1 MSIFKKLS
9 LLLIL
14 VLFPI
19 AVRAN
24 GGISVSTRNINLA
37 PNESKTFTVSVTNAA
52 GRVDIS
58 TSNESVASIS
68 STKEFFDTSLNAS
81 SATITV
87 TGKSVGTA
95 TIKVASNDVETF
107 DGEAINTSYT
117 INVSVVAPETPPKTP
132 TPAPT
137 PTPTPSQKKSTT
149 KKTTTTTKKGEK
161 TTTTSSTTTMA
172 IEEPTTNVEEST
184 TTKVSNHNGTIKLDE
199 FRVVGYDLN
208 KEDGKYILN
217 IDEDVDEI
225 YILASSK
232 DESVKVSGTGIID
245 IKNKN
250 RVVIDAEKDGINSKY
265 IIKIEKKRDNASIII
280 GALII
285 IILGM
290 LTYIIIDWKKN
301 KSYR

>member
-1 MSIFKKLS
+1 MRVFRKLS
-9 LLLIL
+9 LFMILALICPM
-14 VLFPI
+14 VVN
-19 AVRAN
+19 AS
-24 GGISVSTRNINLA
+24 GGISVSTKNISME
-37 PNESKTFTVSVTNAA
+37 PNSTKTFTISATNAA
-52 GRVDIS
+52 GRVEITSSDSNVATVSS
-58 TSNESVASIS
+58 TSEFLDNNSVS
-68 STKEFFDTSLNAS
+68 
-81 SATITV
+81 ITV
-87 TGKSVGTA
+87 SSKSAGTA
-95 TIKVASNDVETF
+95 TIKVTATDVATYDME
-107 DGEAINTSYT
+107 EVRTSYNIT
-117 INVSVVAPETPPKTP
+117 ISVVTPETTSKTP
-132 TPAPT
+132 TTTSRPP
-137 PTPTPSQKKSTT
+137 QKKPAT
-149 KKTTTTTKKGEK
+149 KKTTTTKKGEK
-161 TTTTSSTTTMA
+161 TTTTTTSTTTTS

-199 FRVVGYDLN
+199 FRVVGYDLK
-208 KEDGKYILN
+208 KEEGKYILN
-217 IDEDVDEI
+217 IDEDVDDI

>member
-1 MSIFKKLS
+1 MGYNHNIT
-9 LLLIL
+9 
-14 VLFPI
+14 
-19 AVRAN
+19 
-24 GGISVSTRNINLA
+24 ISV
-37 PNESKTFTVSVTNAA
+37 VT
-52 GRVDIS
+52 
-58 TSNESVASIS
+58 
-68 STKEFFDTSLNAS
+68 
-81 SATITV
+81 
-87 TGKSVGTA
+87 
-95 TIKVASNDVETF
+95 
-107 DGEAINTSYT
+107 
-117 INVSVVAPETPPKTP
+117 PETPSKTP
-132 TPAPT
+132 TTTSRPP
-137 PTPTPSQKKSTT
+137 QKKSTT
-149 KKTTTTTKKGEK
+149 KKTTTTKKGEK
-161 TTTTSSTTTMA
+161 TTTTTTSTTTTS

>member
-1 MSIFKKLS
+1 MRVFKKLS
-9 LLLIL
+9 LFMILALICPM
-14 VLFPI
+14 VVN
-19 AVRAN
+19 AA
-24 GGISVSTRNINLA
+24 GGISVSTKNISME
-37 PNESKTFTVSVTNAA
+37 PNSTKTFTISATNAA
-52 GRVDIS
+52 GRVEITSSDSNVATVSS
-58 TSNESVASIS
+58 TSEFLDNNSVS
-68 STKEFFDTSLNAS
+68 
-81 SATITV
+81 ITV
-87 TGKSVGTA
+87 SSKSAGTA
-95 TIKVASNDVETF
+95 TIKVTATDVATYDME
-107 DGEAINTSYT
+107 EVRTSYNIT
-117 INVSVVAPETPPKTP
+117 ISVVTPETTSKTP
-132 TPAPT
+132 TTTSRPP
-137 PTPTPSQKKSTT
+137 QKKPAT
-149 KKTTTTTKKGEK
+149 KKTTTTKKGEK
-161 TTTTSSTTTMA
+161 TTTTTTSTTTTS

>member
-1 MSIFKKLS
+1 MRVFRKLS
-9 LLLIL
+9 LFMILALICPM
-14 VLFPI
+14 VVN
-19 AVRAN
+19 AA
-24 GGISVSTRNINLA
+24 GGISVSTKNISME
-37 PNESKTFTVSVTNAA
+37 PNSTKTFTISATNAA
-52 GRVDIS
+52 GRVEITSSDSNVATVSS
-58 TSNESVASIS
+58 TSEFLDNNSVS
-68 STKEFFDTSLNAS
+68 
-81 SATITV
+81 ITV
-87 TGKSVGTA
+87 SSKSAGTA
-95 TIKVASNDVETF
+95 TIKVTATDVATYDME
-107 DGEAINTSYT
+107 EVRTSYNIT
-117 INVSVVAPETPPKTP
+117 ISVVAPETPSKTP
-132 TPAPT
+132 TTTSRPP
-137 PTPTPSQKKSTT
+137 QKKPAT
-149 KKTTTTTKKGEK
+149 KKTTTTKKGEK
-161 TTTTSSTTTMA
+161 TTTTTTSTTTTS
-172 IEEPTTNVEEST
+172 IEELTTNVEEST

>member
-1 MSIFKKLS
+1 MRVFNKLS
-9 LLLIL
+9 LFMILALICPM
-14 VLFPI
+14 VVN
-19 AVRAN
+19 AA
-24 GGISVSTRNINLA
+24 GGISVSTKNISME
-37 PNESKTFTVSVTNAA
+37 PNSTKTFTISATNAA
-52 GRVDIS
+52 GRVEITSSDSNVATVSS
-58 TSNESVASIS
+58 TSEFLDNNSVS
-68 STKEFFDTSLNAS
+68 
-81 SATITV
+81 ITV
-87 TGKSVGTA
+87 SSKSVGTT
-95 TIKVASNDVETF
+95 TIKVTATDVATYDME
-107 DGEAINTSYT
+107 EVRTSYNIT
-117 INVSVVAPETPPKTP
+117 ISVVTPETTSKTP
-132 TPAPT
+132 TTTSRPP
-137 PTPTPSQKKSTT
+137 QKKSTT
-149 KKTTTTTKKGEK
+149 KKTTTTKKGEK
-161 TTTTSSTTTMA
+161 TTTTTTSTTTTS

-217 IDEDVDEI
+217 IDEDVDDI

>member
-1 MSIFKKLS
+1 MRVFNKLS
-9 LLLIL
+9 LFMILALICPM
-14 VLFPI
+14 VVN
-19 AVRAN
+19 AA
-24 GGISVSTRNINLA
+24 GGISVSTKNISME
-37 PNESKTFTVSVTNAA
+37 PNSTKTFTISATNAA
-52 GRVDIS
+52 GRVEITSSDSNVATVSS
-58 TSNESVASIS
+58 TSEFLDNNSVS
-68 STKEFFDTSLNAS
+68 
-81 SATITV
+81 ITV
-87 TGKSVGTA
+87 SSKSVGTT
-95 TIKVASNDVETF
+95 TIKVTATDVATYDME
-107 DGEAINTSYT
+107 EVRTSYNIT
-117 INVSVVAPETPPKTP
+117 ISVVTPETPSKTP
-132 TPAPT
+132 TTTSRPP
-137 PTPTPSQKKSTT
+137 QKKSTT
-149 KKTTTTTKKGEK
+149 KKTTTTKKGEK
-161 TTTTSSTTTMA
+161 TTTTTTSTTTTS

-280 GALII
+280 GALI
-285 IILGM
+285 
-290 LTYIIIDWKKN
+290 
-301 KSYR
+301 

>member
-132 TPAPT
+132 TTTSRPP
-137 PTPTPSQKKSTT
+137 QKKSTT
-149 KKTTTTTKKGEK
+149 KKTTTTKKGEK
-161 TTTTSSTTTMA
+161 TTTTTTSTTTTS
-172 IEEPTTNVEEST
+172 IEEPTTNIEEST
-184 TTKVSNHNGTIKLDE
+184 TTKASTHNGTIKLDE
-199 FRVVGYDLN
+199 FRVVGYDLK

>member
-1 MSIFKKLS
+1 MRVFRKLS
-9 LLLIL
+9 LFMILALICPM
-14 VLFPI
+14 VVN
-19 AVRAN
+19 AA
-24 GGISVSTRNINLA
+24 GGISVSTKNISME
-37 PNESKTFTVSVTNAA
+37 PNSTKTFTISATNAA
-52 GRVDIS
+52 GRVEITSSDSNVATVSS
-58 TSNESVASIS
+58 TSEFLDNNSV
-68 STKEFFDTSLNAS
+68 N
-81 SATITV
+81 ITV
-87 TGKSVGTA
+87 SSKSAGTA
-95 TIKVASNDVETF
+95 TIKVTATDVATYDME
-107 DGEAINTSYT
+107 EVRTSYNIT
-117 INVSVVAPETPPKTP
+117 ISVVTPETTSKTP
-132 TPAPT
+132 TTTSRPP
-137 PTPTPSQKKSTT
+137 QKKPAT
-149 KKTTTTTKKGEK
+149 KKTTTTKKGEK
-161 TTTTSSTTTMA
+161 TTTTTTSTTTTS

>member
-1 MSIFKKLS
+1 MRVFKKLS
-9 LLLIL
+9 LFMILALICPM
-14 VLFPI
+14 VVN
-19 AVRAN
+19 AA
-24 GGISVSTRNINLA
+24 GGISVSTKNISME
-37 PNESKTFTVSVTNAA
+37 PNSTKTFTISATNAA
-52 GRVDIS
+52 GRVEITSSDSNVATVSS
-58 TSNESVASIS
+58 TSEFLDNNSVS
-68 STKEFFDTSLNAS
+68 
-81 SATITV
+81 ITV
-87 TGKSVGTA
+87 SSKSAGTT
-95 TIKVASNDVETF
+95 TIKVTATDVATYDME
-107 DGEAINTSYT
+107 EVRTSYNIT
-117 INVSVVAPETPPKTP
+117 ISVVAPETTSKTP
-132 TPAPT
+132 TTTSRPP
-137 PTPTPSQKKSTT
+137 QKKPAT
-149 KKTTTTTKKGEK
+149 KKTTTTKKGEK
-161 TTTTSSTTTMA
+161 TTTTTTSTTTTS

>member
-1 MSIFKKLS
+1 MRVFRKLS
-9 LLLIL
+9 LFMILALICPM
-14 VLFPI
+14 VVN
-19 AVRAN
+19 AA
-24 GGISVSTRNINLA
+24 GGISVSTKNISME
-37 PNESKTFTVSVTNAA
+37 PNSTKTFTISATNAA
-52 GRVDIS
+52 GRVEITSSDSNVATVSS
-58 TSNESVASIS
+58 TSEFLDNNSVS
-68 STKEFFDTSLNAS
+68 
-81 SATITV
+81 ITV
-87 TGKSVGTA
+87 SSKSAGTA
-95 TIKVASNDVETF
+95 TIKVTATDVATYDME
-107 DGEAINTSYT
+107 EVRTSYNIT
-117 INVSVVAPETPPKTP
+117 ISVVTPETTSKTP
-132 TPAPT
+132 TTTSRPP
-137 PTPTPSQKKSTT
+137 QKKPAT
-149 KKTTTTTKKGEK
+149 KKTTTTKKGEK
-161 TTTTSSTTTMA
+161 TTTTTTSTTTTS

>member
-1 MSIFKKLS
+1 MRVFRKLS
-9 LLLIL
+9 LFMILALICPM
-14 VLFPI
+14 VVN
-19 AVRAN
+19 AA
-24 GGISVSTRNINLA
+24 GGISVSTKNISME
-37 PNESKTFTVSVTNAA
+37 PNSTKTFTISATNAA
-52 GRVDIS
+52 GRVEITSSDSNVATVSS
-58 TSNESVASIS
+58 TSEFLDNNSVS
-68 STKEFFDTSLNAS
+68 
-81 SATITV
+81 ITV
-87 TGKSVGTA
+87 SSKSAGTA
-95 TIKVASNDVETF
+95 TIKVTATDVATYDME
-107 DGEAINTSYT
+107 EVRTSYNIT
-117 INVSVVAPETPPKTP
+117 ISVVTPETTSKTP
-132 TPAPT
+132 TTTSRPP
-137 PTPTPSQKKSTT
+137 QKKPAT
-149 KKTTTTTKKGEK
+149 KKTTTTKKGEK
-161 TTTTSSTTTMA
+161 TTTTTTSTTTTS

-232 DESVKVSGTGIID
+232 DESVKVSGAGIID

>member
-1 MSIFKKLS
+1 MRVFNKLS
-9 LLLIL
+9 LFMILALICPM
-14 VLFPI
+14 VVN
-19 AVRAN
+19 AA
-24 GGISVSTRNINLA
+24 GGISVSTKNISME
-37 PNESKTFTVSVTNAA
+37 PNSTKTFTISATNAA
-52 GRVDIS
+52 GRVEITSSDSNVATVSS
-58 TSNESVASIS
+58 TSEFLDNNSVS
-68 STKEFFDTSLNAS
+68 
-81 SATITV
+81 ITV
-87 TGKSVGTA
+87 SSKSVGTT
-95 TIKVASNDVETF
+95 TIKVTATDVATYDME
-107 DGEAINTSYT
+107 EVRTSYNIT
-117 INVSVVAPETPPKTP
+117 ISVVTPETPSKTP
-132 TPAPT
+132 TTTSRPP
-137 PTPTPSQKKSTT
+137 QKKSTT
-149 KKTTTTTKKGEK
+149 KKTTTTKKGEK
-161 TTTTSSTTTMA
+161 TTTTTTSTTTTS

>member
-1 MSIFKKLS
+1 MRVFRKLS
-9 LLLIL
+9 LFMILALICPM
-14 VLFPI
+14 VVN
-19 AVRAN
+19 AS
-24 GGISVSTRNINLA
+24 GGISVSTKNISME
-37 PNESKTFTVSVTNAA
+37 PNSTKTFTISATNAA
-52 GRVDIS
+52 GRVEITSSDSNVATVSS
-58 TSNESVASIS
+58 TSEFLDNNSVS
-68 STKEFFDTSLNAS
+68 
-81 SATITV
+81 ITV
-87 TGKSVGTA
+87 SSKSAGTA
-95 TIKVASNDVETF
+95 TIKVTATDVATYDME
-107 DGEAINTSYT
+107 EVRTSYNIT
-117 INVSVVAPETPPKTP
+117 ISVVAPETPSKTP
-132 TPAPT
+132 TTTSRPP
-137 PTPTPSQKKSTT
+137 QKKPAT
-149 KKTTTTTKKGEK
+149 KKTTTTKKGEK
-161 TTTTSSTTTMA
+161 TTTTTTSTTTTS

>member
-1 MSIFKKLS
+1 MRVFKKLS
-9 LLLIL
+9 LFMILALICPM
-14 VLFPI
+14 VVN
-19 AVRAN
+19 AA
-24 GGISVSTRNINLA
+24 GGISVSTKNISME
-37 PNESKTFTVSVTNAA
+37 PNSTKTFTISATNAA
-52 GRVDIS
+52 GRVEITSSDSNVATVSS
-58 TSNESVASIS
+58 TSEFLDNNSVS
-68 STKEFFDTSLNAS
+68 
-81 SATITV
+81 ITV
-87 TGKSVGTA
+87 SSKSAGTT
-95 TIKVASNDVETF
+95 TIKVTATDVATYDME
-107 DGEAINTSYT
+107 EVRTSYNIT
-117 INVSVVAPETPPKTP
+117 ISVVTPETTSKTP
-132 TPAPT
+132 TTTSRPP
-137 PTPTPSQKKSTT
+137 QKKPAT
-149 KKTTTTTKKGEK
+149 KKTTTTKKGEK
-161 TTTTSSTTTMA
+161 TTTTTTSTTTA
-172 IEEPTTNVEEST
+172 SIEEPTTNVEEST

>member
-1 MSIFKKLS
+1 MKVFKKLS
-9 LLLIL
+9 LFMILALICPM
-14 VLFPI
+14 VVN
-19 AVRAN
+19 AA
-24 GGISVSTRNINLA
+24 GGISVSTKNISME
-37 PNESKTFTVSVTNAA
+37 PNSTKTFTISATNAA
-52 GRVDIS
+52 GRVEITSSDSNVATVSS
-58 TSNESVASIS
+58 TSEFLDNNSVS
-68 STKEFFDTSLNAS
+68 
-81 SATITV
+81 ITV
-87 TGKSVGTA
+87 SSKNAGTA
-95 TIKVASNDVETF
+95 TIKVTATDVATYDME
-107 DGEAINTSYT
+107 EVRTSYNIT
-117 INVSVVAPETPPKTP
+117 ISVVTPETTSKTP
-132 TPAPT
+132 TTTSRPP
-137 PTPTPSQKKSTT
+137 QKKPAT
-149 KKTTTTTKKGEK
+149 KKTTTTKKGEK
-161 TTTTSSTTTMA
+161 TTTTTTSTTTTS

-265 IIKIEKKRDNASIII
+265 IIKIEKKRNNASIII

>member
-1 MSIFKKLS
+1 MRVFRKLS
-9 LLLIL
+9 LFMILALICPM
-14 VLFPI
+14 VVN
-19 AVRAN
+19 AA
-24 GGISVSTRNINLA
+24 GGISVSTKNISME
-37 PNESKTFTVSVTNAA
+37 PNSTKTFTISATNAA
-52 GRVDIS
+52 GRVEITSSDSNVATVSS
-58 TSNESVASIS
+58 TSEFLDNNSVS
-68 STKEFFDTSLNAS
+68 
-81 SATITV
+81 ITV
-87 TGKSVGTA
+87 SSKSAGTA
-95 TIKVASNDVETF
+95 TIKVTATDVATYDME
-107 DGEAINTSYT
+107 EVRTSYNIT
-117 INVSVVAPETPPKTP
+117 ISVVAPETPSKTP
-132 TPAPT
+132 TTTSRPP
-137 PTPTPSQKKSTT
+137 QKKPAT
-149 KKTTTTTKKGEK
+149 KKTTTTKKGEK
-161 TTTTSSTTTMA
+161 TTTTTTSTTTTS

-217 IDEDVDEI
+217 IDEDVDDI

>member
-1 MSIFKKLS
+1 MRVFRKLS
-9 LLLIL
+9 LFMILALICPM
-14 VLFPI
+14 VVN
-19 AVRAN
+19 AS
-24 GGISVSTRNINLA
+24 GGISVSTKNISME
-37 PNESKTFTVSVTNAA
+37 PNSTKTFTISATNAA
-52 GRVDIS
+52 GRVEITSSDSNVATVSS
-58 TSNESVASIS
+58 TSEFLDNNSVS
-68 STKEFFDTSLNAS
+68 
-81 SATITV
+81 ITV
-87 TGKSVGTA
+87 SSKSAGTA
-95 TIKVASNDVETF
+95 TIKVTATDVATYDME
-107 DGEAINTSYT
+107 EVRTSYNIT
-117 INVSVVAPETPPKTP
+117 ISVVTPETTSKTP
-132 TPAPT
+132 TTTSRPP
-137 PTPTPSQKKSTT
+137 QKKPAT
-149 KKTTTTTKKGEK
+149 KKTTTTKKGEK
-161 TTTTSSTTTMA
+161 TTTTTTSTTTTS

>member
-1 MSIFKKLS
+1 MRVFRKLS
-9 LLLIL
+9 LFMILALICPM
-14 VLFPI
+14 VVN
-19 AVRAN
+19 AA
-24 GGISVSTRNINLA
+24 GGISVSTKNISME
-37 PNESKTFTVSVTNAA
+37 PNSTKTFTISATNAA
-52 GRVDIS
+52 GRVEITSSDSNVATVSS
-58 TSNESVASIS
+58 TSEFLDNNSVS
-68 STKEFFDTSLNAS
+68 
-81 SATITV
+81 ITV
-87 TGKSVGTA
+87 SSKSAGTA
-95 TIKVASNDVETF
+95 TIKVTATDVATYDME
-107 DGEAINTSYT
+107 EVRTSYNIT
-117 INVSVVAPETPPKTP
+117 ISVVTPETTSKTP
-132 TPAPT
+132 TTTSRPP
-137 PTPTPSQKKSTT
+137 QKKPAT
-149 KKTTTTTKKGEK
+149 KKTTTTKKGEK
-161 TTTTSSTTTMA
+161 TTTTTTSTTTTS

-280 GALII
+280 GAPNYNNSWNAYLH
-285 IILGM
+285 
-290 LTYIIIDWKKN
+290 YN
-301 KSYR
+301 

>member
-1 MSIFKKLS
+1 MRVFRKLS
-9 LLLIL
+9 LFMILALICPM
-14 VLFPI
+14 VVN
-19 AVRAN
+19 AA
-24 GGISVSTRNINLA
+24 GGISVSTKNISME
-37 PNESKTFTVSVTNAA
+37 PNSTKTFTISATNAA
-52 GRVDIS
+52 GRVEITSSDSNVATVSS
-58 TSNESVASIS
+58 TSEFLDNNSVS
-68 STKEFFDTSLNAS
+68 
-81 SATITV
+81 ITV
-87 TGKSVGTA
+87 SSKSAGTA
-95 TIKVASNDVETF
+95 TIKVTATDVATYDME
-107 DGEAINTSYT
+107 EVRTSYNIT
-117 INVSVVAPETPPKTP
+117 ISVVAPETPSKTP
-132 TPAPT
+132 TTTSRPQ
-137 PTPTPSQKKSTT
+137 QKKPAT
-149 KKTTTTTKKGEK
+149 KKTTTTKKGEK
-161 TTTTSSTTTMA
+161 TTTTTTSTTTTS